1 MAGGDEAW
9 RKNAETHKMSPEDVK
24 AAGVEG
30 SKRPPG
36 HHPGGVLHQ
45 RRTFPYSYTTMAIG
59 GLLITAA
66 VGYFVLYVKKK
77 PEATAGDVGKVAVGA
92 AKPEDTRP
100 RK

>member
-1 MAGGDEAW
+1 MGGEEEW
-9 RKNAETHKMSPEDVK
+9 RKNAETHKMSPEEVK

-30 SKRPPG
+30 SKRPPS
-36 HHPGGVLHQ
+36 HQPGGVLHQ

-59 GLLITAA
+59 GLLIAGA
-66 VGYFVLYVKKK
+66 IGYFTLYSKKK
-77 PEATAGDVGKVAVGA
+77 PEATAGDVAKVAVGA